1 MQRLTVGICGAS
13 GAPLALA
20 VLRALR
26 ACAGWESHVIVSR
39 AGWRVLAEEC
49 GAGKADVAALA
60 HYLHE
65 DADIGACVASGT
77 FRTAGMLIVPC
88 SMKTLAGIHSGYA
101 DSLLLRAADV
111 TLKTKALAGEAH
123 EEEAVFVT
131 LRTHTKGLTAA
142 IAALHTALDK
152 LHGTDGTKG
161 ALKSAHAARD
171 KVLPAMLRCRE
182 HCDAL
187 EQLVDKADWPLP
199 SYAELL
205 WMH

>member
-1 MQRLTVGICGAS
+1 MTGTPVQRLTVGMCGAS

-111 TLKTKALAGEAH
+111 TLKERRPLVLAVRESPFSPVHLRNMAELAGMGVIIMPPVLTYYQQPRSVEDM
-123 EEEAVFVT
+123 T
-131 LRTHTKGLTAA
+131 THMAGKLLAAFGLPVA
-142 IAALHTALDK
+142 
-152 LHGTDGTKG
+152 GYRPWCGG
-161 ALKSAHAARD
+161 
-171 KVLPAMLRCRE
+171 
-182 HCDAL
+182 
-187 EQLVDKADWPLP
+187 
-199 SYAELL
+199 
-205 WMH
+205 